1 MALSVMNVNRRKK
14 EIGIRKVIGSTESQV
29 VHELLKETFILV
41 LIAIAIAFVGSYFT
55 MHQWLQHFANRVS
68 ISPVY
73 FLLSA
78 AFALLIAFMAV
89 GWQSWR
95 AATRNPVEALRYE

>member
-1 MALSVMNVNRRKK
+1 MALSVLNVNRRRK

-29 VHELLKETFILV
+29 VRELLKETFFLV
-41 LIAIAIAFVGSYFT
+41 LIAISIAFVGSYFT
-55 MHQWLQHFANRVS
+55 MQQWLQHFINRVS

-78 AFALLIAFMAV
+78 AFAFFIAFMAV

>member
-1 MALSVMNVNRRKK
+1 MNVNRRKK

-29 VHELLKETFILV
+29 VSELLKETFILV
-41 LIAIAIAFVGSYFT
+41 LIAIAIAFIGSYFT
-55 MHQWLQHFANRVS
+55 MQQWLQHFVNRVS

-73 FLLSA
+73 FLVSA
-78 AFALLIAFMAV
+78 AFALFIAFLAV

-95 AATRNPVEALRYE
+95 AATRNPVDALRYE